1 MLLGYKTGGCVVSR
15 YVPENLADVDQATT
29 NIEGAIRDVLRRDTR
44 FPRQQ
49 RAEVD
54 ADARRGVGD
63 QDALILRVA
72 NASTEEIDR
81 LIFELQS
88 VRDMLRREGER
99 VNGDLASYASL
110 NQHLMTGMKI
120 ISENLRQW
128 KGAPESREQAIADFK
143 LRWLTQD

>member
-1 MLLGYKTGGCVVSR
+1 MSR
-15 YVPENLADVDQATT
+15 YIPENLADIDQATT
-29 NIEGAIRDVLRRDTR
+29 NIEGAIRDVLRRDSR
-44 FPRQQ
+44 FPHQQ
-49 RAEVD
+49 RAEVQAD
-54 ADARRGVGD
+54 ADRGIED

-81 LIFELQS
+81 LIFELQA

-99 VNGDLASYASL
+99 VNQDLASYASL

>member
-1 MLLGYKTGGCVVSR
+1 VRR

-29 NIEGAIRDVLRRDTR
+29 NIEGAIRDVLRRDKR
-44 FPRQQ
+44 FPHQQ
-49 RAEVD
+49 RAE
-54 ADARRGVGD
+54 ADGVEE

-99 VNGDLASYASL
+99 VNRDLASYTNL

>member
-1 MLLGYKTGGCVVSR
+1 MSR

-44 FPRQQ
+44 FPRHQ
-49 RAEVD
+49 RAKVD
-54 ADARRGVGD
+54 ADAGRGVED
-63 QDALILRVA
+63 QDALVLRVA

-99 VNGDLASYASL
+99 VNRDLASYASL
-110 NQHLMTGMKI
+110 NQHLMTGKI

>member
-1 MLLGYKTGGCVVSR
+1 VSR
-15 YVPENLADVDQATT
+15 YIPENLADIDQATM
-29 NIEGAIRDVLRRDTR
+29 NIEGAIRDVLRRDAR
-44 FPRQQ
+44 FPHQH
-49 RAEVD
+49 RAED
-54 ADARRGVGD
+54 ADADRGVED

-99 VNGDLASYASL
+99 VNQDLASYASL

>member
-1 MLLGYKTGGCVVSR
+1 VVSR

-54 ADARRGVGD
+54 ADAHRGVEG
-63 QDALILRVA
+63 QEALILRVA

-99 VNGDLASYASL
+99 VNRDLASYASL

>member
-1 MLLGYKTGGCVVSR
+1 VRR

-44 FPRQQ
+44 FPHQQ

-54 ADARRGVGD
+54 GVEN

-99 VNGDLASYASL
+99 VNRDLASYTNL
-110 NQHLMTGMKI
+110 NPHLMTGMKI
-120 ISENLRQW
+120 ISENLREW

>member
-1 MLLGYKTGGCVVSR
+1 VSR

-29 NIEGAIRDVLRRDTR
+29 NIEGAIRDVLRRDAR

-54 ADARRGVGD
+54 ADAHRGVEG

-99 VNGDLASYASL
+99 VNRDLASYASL

-120 ISENLRQW
+120 ISENVRQW
-128 KGAPESREQAIADFK
+128 KANPRAASR
-143 LRWLTQD
+143 R

>member
-1 MLLGYKTGGCVVSR
+1 VQNGGCVVRR
-15 YVPENLADVDQATT
+15 YVPQNLADVDQATT
-29 NIEGAIRDVLRRDTR
+29 NIESAIRDVLRRDTR
-44 FPRQQ
+44 FPRRQ
-49 RAEVD
+49 RAEVN
-54 ADARRGVGD
+54 GIED

-99 VNGDLASYASL
+99 VNRDLASYTNL

>member
-1 MLLGYKTGGCVVSR
+1 M
-15 YVPENLADVDQATT
+15 D
-29 NIEGAIRDVLRRDTR
+29 IRDHVGPGDHKEFVATLVLR
-44 FPRQQ
+44 P
-49 RAEVD
+49 AEIGGGEVAGLD
-54 ADARRGVGD
+54 GGTHGAVED

-99 VNGDLASYASL
+99 VNRDLASYTNL

>member
-1 MLLGYKTGGCVVSR
+1 VRR

-44 FPRQQ
+44 FPHRQ

-54 ADARRGVGD
+54 GVEE

-99 VNGDLASYASL
+99 VNRDLASYTNL

>member
-1 MLLGYKTGGCVVSR
+1 MRR

-29 NIEGAIRDVLRRDTR
+29 NIEGAIRDVLRRDKR

-49 RAEVD
+49 RAE
-54 ADARRGVGD
+54 ADAGAGRGAD

-88 VRDMLRREGER
+88 VRDMLRHEGER
-99 VNGDLASYASL
+99 VNRDLASYTSL

-128 KGAPESREQAIADFK
+128 KGEPESREQAIADFK

>member
-1 MLLGYKTGGCVVSR
+1 MSR
-15 YVPENLADVDQATT
+15 YVQENLADVDQATT

-44 FPRQQ
+44 FPRQR

-54 ADARRGVGD
+54 ADAGHGVED

-88 VRDMLRREGER
+88 VRDMAWRFE
-99 VNGDLASYASL
+99 A
-110 NQHLMTGMKI
+110 TI
-120 ISENLRQW
+120 ISRSARQ
-128 KGAPESREQAIADFK
+128 KPGRK
-143 LRWLTQD
+143 L